1 MIWIKLWNTI
11 ESLTKGTWLII
22 QSPYTSDE
30 TEILK
35 EELEYE

>member
-11 ESLTKGTWLII
+11 KNLTKDKWLII
-22 QSPYTSDE
+22 QSLYTSDE

-35 EELEYE
+35 GVLEHE